1 MGHASNGDRGGQLPC
16 TLPVAEADVSQFSLS
31 TVVIFGYGNA
41 IIHRTHGFFFSL
53 LQLPSYPEISIGRDA
68 LHLHPGTYAGYGR
81 DDNRQILVRPANE
94 TIVKR
99 LTRTLFEDGFLQAL
113 NEAHEAPEA
122 NPILRSIA
130 GYIKRL
136 FDATAQVNTYFCPYF
151 RYERNVASVS
161 KMFETR
167 WVTT

>member
-1 MGHASNGDRGGQLPC
+1 MHIARCRGRC
-16 TLPVAEADVSQFSLS
+16 ITILPVNR
-31 TVVIFGYGNA
+31 GN
-41 IIHRTHGFFFSL
+41 FWVWQCNYPPNSWLFFSL

-167 WVTT
+167 